1 MSRES
6 MSYLLLT
13 PCFALI
19 GIGPAIGAAD
29 RRVVLWTYALVTETN
44 AACHLH

>member
-13 PCFALI
+13 PRFALI
-19 GIGPAIGAAD
+19 GVGPAIGAAD
-29 RRVVLWTYALVTETN
+29 RCVVLWTCTLVIETI
-44 AACHLH
+44 AGHPQG